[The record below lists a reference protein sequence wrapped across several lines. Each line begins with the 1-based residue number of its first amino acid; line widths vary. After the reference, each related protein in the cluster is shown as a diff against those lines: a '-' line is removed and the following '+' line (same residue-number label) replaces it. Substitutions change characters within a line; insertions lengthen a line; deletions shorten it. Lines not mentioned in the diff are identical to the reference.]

1 MRLANRS
8 KIIVVLGCICLALW
22 SAGCAV
28 NSTAPTT
35 PAKTPEP
42 VYAMV
47 DMQKLLEAHPER
59 ARLRKMEQALAT
71 MEAAKSQDKSQLLE
85 AAKTE
90 FESAMKIRQNQDQAM
105 IEKKQTE
112 LTEQLNVERQQFI
125 EKLEA
130 EYRPLL
136 FNIDLKL
143 KSLQN
148 SPTELQHLQQEKS
161 RLENERQQKLKARE
175 DELAARFQSQMK
187 EFAQALNAD
196 SETYAKKW
204 MDDRMRELQKPVA
217 SPEREKQRQEVIAL
231 SGRMMQD
238 VRKAV
243 AMVAEREKIELV
255 WYKPAVRKSVKDIT
269 ELVTQEITKAK

>member
-8 KIIVVLGCICLALW
+8 KTIVGLGIICLVLW

-28 NSTAPTT
+28 NPTAPTT
-35 PAKTPEP
+35 PAKAPEP
-42 VYAMV
+42 VFAMV

-59 ARLRKMEQALAT
+59 VRLRKMEQDLAALDAAT
-71 MEAAKSQDKSQLLE
+71 QDKSQLLE
-85 AAKTE
+85 VAKIE

-105 IEKKQTE
+105 IEKKQAE
-112 LTEQLNVERQQFI
+112 LTEQLNVERRQFI

-148 SPTELQHLQQEKS
+148 SPTESQSLQQEKS
-161 RLENERQQKLKARE
+161 RLENERQQKLKTKE
-175 DELAARFQSQMK
+175 DELIAHFQSEMK
-187 EFAQALNAD
+187 GFSQALNAE
-196 SETYAKKW
+196 SEAYAKKW
-204 MDDRMRELQKPVA
+204 MDNRMQELQKPVVA
-217 SPEREKQRQEVIAL
+217 PEREKQRQEIVAL
-231 SGRMMQD
+231 SGQMMHD
-238 VRKAV
+238 VRNAV

-269 ELVTQEITKAK
+269 ELVTREITKAK

>member
-8 KIIVVLGCICLALW
+8 KPLGVVGIICLVLW

-28 NSTAPTT
+28 NPTAPTT
-35 PAKTPEP
+35 PAKAPEP

-59 ARLRKMEQALAT
+59 ARLRKMEQDLAALDAAT
-71 MEAAKSQDKSQLLE
+71 QDKSPLLE
-85 AAKTE
+85 VAKTE
-90 FESAMKIRQNQDQAM
+90 FESAMKIRQNQDQAL

-112 LTEQLNVERQQFI
+112 LTEQLNGERRQFI
-125 EKLEA
+125 EILEA

-148 SPTELQHLQQEKS
+148 SPTESQTLQQEKS
-161 RLENERQQKLKARE
+161 RLENERQQKLKTRE
-175 DELAARFQSQMK
+175 DELIAHFQREMK
-187 EFAQALNAD
+187 GFAQALNAE
-196 SETYAKKW
+196 SEAYAKKW
-204 MDDRMRELQKPVA
+204 MDDRMQELQKPVVA
-217 SPEREKQRQEVIAL
+217 PEREKQRQEIVAL

-238 VRKAV
+238 VRNTV
-243 AMVAEREKIELV
+243 AKVAEREKIELV

>member
-8 KIIVVLGCICLALW
+8 KTIVALGIVCLVLW

-28 NSTAPTT
+28 NPTTSTT
-35 PAKTPEP
+35 PAKAPEP

-59 ARLRKMEQALAT
+59 ARLRKMEQDLAALDAAT
-71 MEAAKSQDKSQLLE
+71 QDKSQLLE

-90 FESAMKIRQNQDQAM
+90 FESAMKIRQNQDQAL

-112 LTEQLNVERQQFI
+112 LTEQLNGERRQFI
-125 EKLEA
+125 EILEA

-148 SPTELQHLQQEKS
+148 SPTESQVLQQEKS
-161 RLENERQQKLKARE
+161 RLENERQQKLKTKE
-175 DELAARFQSQMK
+175 DELIAHFQREMK
-187 EFAQALNAD
+187 GFAQALNAK
-196 SETYAKKW
+196 SEAYAKKW
-204 MDDRMRELQKPVA
+204 MDDRMQELQKPVVA
-217 SPEREKQRQEVIAL
+217 PEREKQRQEIVAL

-238 VRKAV
+238 VRNAV
-243 AMVAEREKIELV
+243 AMVAEQEKIELV

-269 ELVTQEITKAK
+269 ELVTRDITKAK

>member
-8 KIIVVLGCICLALW
+8 RTIVVLGILGLVLW

-28 NSTAPTT
+28 NPST
-35 PAKTPEP
+35 PAAPPKTPEP
-42 VYAMV
+42 VYAMA

-59 ARLRKMEQALAT
+59 ARLRKMEQALAALDAT
-71 MEAAKSQDKSQLLE
+71 AQDKRPLLE
-85 AAKTE
+85 AAKSE

-105 IEKKQTE
+105 IEKKQAE
-112 LTEQLNVERQQFI
+112 LTEQLNVERRQFI

-148 SPTELQHLQQEKS
+148 SPTESQSLQQEKS
-161 RLENERQQKLKARE
+161 RLEYERQQKLKTKE
-175 DELAARFQSQMK
+175 DELAARFQSEMK
-187 EFAQALNAD
+187 EYAQELNGK
-196 SETYAKKW
+196 SEAYAKKW
-204 MDDRMRELQKPVA
+204 MDDRMQELQKPIV
-217 SPEREKQRQEVIAL
+217 SPEREKQRQEIVAL

-238 VRKAV
+238 VRNAV
-243 AMVAEREKIELV
+243 ATVAEREKIELV
-255 WYKPAVRKSVKDIT
+255 WLKPAVRKSVKDIT
-269 ELVTQEITKAK
+269 DLVKQEITKAK

>member
-8 KIIVVLGCICLALW
+8 RTIVALGIVCLVLW
-22 SAGCAV
+22 SAGCAFDPP
-28 NSTAPTT
+28 TPPAP
-35 PAKTPEP
+35 PKAPEP

-59 ARLRKMEQALAT
+59 ARLRKMEQDLAAVD
-71 MEAAKSQDKSQLLE
+71 AAAQDKSSLLE

-90 FESAMKIRQNQDQAM
+90 FEAAMKIRQNQDQAL

-112 LTEQLNVERQQFI
+112 LTEQLNIERRQYI

-136 FNIDLKL
+136 FNVDLKL
-143 KSLQN
+143 NSLQK
-148 SPTELQHLQQEKS
+148 SPTESQALQQEKS
-161 RLENERQQKLKARE
+161 RLENERQQKLKNQDDA
-175 DELAARFQSQMK
+175 LATRFQIEMK
-187 EFAQALNAD
+187 EFAQDLNAK
-196 SETYAKKW
+196 SEAYAKKW
-204 MDDRMRELQKPVA
+204 MDDRMQELQKPIV
-217 SPEREKQRQEVIAL
+217 SPEREKQRQEIVAL

-238 VRKAV
+238 VRNAV
-243 AMVAEREKIELV
+243 AVVAEREKIELV
-255 WYKPAVRKSVKDIT
+255 WLKPAVRKSVKDIT

>member
-8 KIIVVLGCICLALW
+8 KTIVGLGIICLVLW

-28 NSTAPTT
+28 NPTAPTT
-35 PAKTPEP
+35 PAKAPEP
-42 VYAMV
+42 VFAMV

-59 ARLRKMEQALAT
+59 VRLRKMEQDLAALDAAT
-71 MEAAKSQDKSQLLE
+71 QDKSQLLE
-85 AAKTE
+85 AAKIE

-105 IEKKQTE
+105 IEKKQAE
-112 LTEQLNVERQQFI
+112 LTEQLNVERRQFI
-125 EKLEA
+125 EKLET

-148 SPTELQHLQQEKS
+148 SPTESQSLQQEKS
-161 RLENERQQKLKARE
+161 RLENERQQKLKTKE
-175 DELAARFQSQMK
+175 DELIAHFQSEMK
-187 EFAQALNAD
+187 GFSQALNAK
-196 SETYAKKW
+196 SEAYAKKW
-204 MDDRMRELQKPVA
+204 MDNRMQELQKPVVA
-217 SPEREKQRQEVIAL
+217 PEREKQRQEIVAL
-231 SGRMMQD
+231 SGQMMHD
-238 VRKAV
+238 VRNAV

-269 ELVTQEITKAK
+269 ELVTREITKAK

>member
-1 MRLANRS
+1 MRLASCS
-8 KIIVVLGCICLALW
+8 KPLVVLGIIYLVLW

-28 NSTAPTT
+28 NPTAPTT
-35 PAKTPEP
+35 PTKVPEP

-59 ARLRKMEQALAT
+59 ARLRKMEQDLAALD
-71 MEAAKSQDKSQLLE
+71 AAAQDKSQLLE

-112 LTEQLNVERQQFI
+112 LTEQLNAERRQFI

-148 SPTELQHLQQEKS
+148 SPTESQGLQREKA
-161 RLENERQQKLKARE
+161 RLENERQQKLKNRE
-175 DELAARFQSQMK
+175 DELANRFQSEMK
-187 EFAQALNAD
+187 EFVQALNAK
-196 SETYAKKW
+196 SEAYAKKW
-204 MDDRMRELQKPVA
+204 MDDRMQELHRPIV
-217 SPEREKQRQEVIAL
+217 SPEREKQRQDIVEL
-231 SGRMMQD
+231 SGRMMKD
-238 VRKAV
+238 VRNAV

-255 WYKPAVRKSVKDIT
+255 WYKPAVRKSVRDIT
-269 ELVTQEITKAK
+269 ELVTREITKAK

>member
-8 KIIVVLGCICLALW
+8 KTIVFIGLLCLALL
-22 SAGCAV
+22 SFGCSKFS
-28 NSTAPTT
+28 STPTSPT
-35 PAKTPEP
+35 KAPEP

-47 DMQKLLEAHPER
+47 DMQKVLDAHPER
-59 ARLRKMEQALAT
+59 TRLRKMEQELSTSEAT
-71 MEAAKSQDKSQLLE
+71 ANDKSTLLD

-90 FESAMKIRQNQDQAM
+90 FEAAMKIRQNQDQAV

-112 LTEQLNVERQQFI
+112 LTDQLNSERRQFI

-136 FNIDLKL
+136 FNIELKL

-148 SPTELQHLQQEKS
+148 SPTESQALQQEKS
-161 RLENERQQKLKARE
+161 RLENERQQKLKNKE
-175 DELAARFQSQMK
+175 DELVARFQTEMK
-187 EFAQALNAD
+187 DFAQALNAK
-196 SETYAKKW
+196 SESYAKKW
-204 MDDRMRELQKPVA
+204 MDDRMQELQKPIV
-217 SPEREKQRQEVIAL
+217 SPEREKQRQEIVAL

-238 VRKAV
+238 VRNAV
-243 AMVAEREKIELV
+243 AVVAEREKIELV
-255 WYKPAVRKSVKDIT
+255 WLKPAVRKSVKDIT

>member
-8 KIIVVLGCICLALW
+8 KTIVGLGIICLVLW

-28 NSTAPTT
+28 NPTAPTT
-35 PAKTPEP
+35 PAKAPEP

-59 ARLRKMEQALAT
+59 ARLRKMEQDLAALDAAT
-71 MEAAKSQDKSQLLE
+71 QDKSPLLE
-85 AAKTE
+85 VAKTE
-90 FESAMKIRQNQDQAM
+90 FESAMKIRQNQDQAL

-112 LTEQLNVERQQFI
+112 LTEQLNGERRRFI
-125 EKLEA
+125 EKLEN

-148 SPTELQHLQQEKS
+148 SPTESQSLQQEKS
-161 RLENERQQKLKARE
+161 RLENERQQKLKTKE
-175 DELAARFQSQMK
+175 DELIAHFQSEMK
-187 EFAQALNAD
+187 GFSQALNAE
-196 SETYAKKW
+196 SEAYAKKW
-204 MDDRMRELQKPVA
+204 MDNRMQELQKPVVA
-217 SPEREKQRQEVIAL
+217 PEREKQRQEIVAL
-231 SGRMMQD
+231 SGQMMHD
-238 VRKAV
+238 VRNAV

-269 ELVTQEITKAK
+269 ELVTREITKAK

>member
-8 KIIVVLGCICLALW
+8 RTIVALGIVCLVLW
-22 SAGCAV
+22 SAGCAFDPP
-28 NSTAPTT
+28 TPPAP
-35 PAKTPEP
+35 PKAPEP

-59 ARLRKMEQALAT
+59 ARLRKMEQDLAAVD
-71 MEAAKSQDKSQLLE
+71 AAAQDKSSLLE

-90 FESAMKIRQNQDQAM
+90 FEAAMKIRQNQDQAL

-112 LTEQLNVERQQFI
+112 LTEQLNGERRQFI
-125 EKLEA
+125 EILEA

-148 SPTELQHLQQEKS
+148 SPTESQTLQQEKS
-161 RLENERQQKLKARE
+161 RLENERQQKLKTRE
-175 DELAARFQSQMK
+175 DELIAHFQREMK
-187 EFAQALNAD
+187 GFAQALNAK
-196 SETYAKKW
+196 SEAYAKKW
-204 MDDRMRELQKPVA
+204 MDDRMQELQKPVVA
-217 SPEREKQRQEVIAL
+217 PEREKQRQEIVAL

-238 VRKAV
+238 VRNTV
-243 AMVAEREKIELV
+243 AKVAEREKIELV

>member
-8 KIIVVLGCICLALW
+8 KPLGVVGIICLVLW

-28 NSTAPTT
+28 NPTAPTT
-35 PAKTPEP
+35 PAKAPEP

-59 ARLRKMEQALAT
+59 ARLRKMEQDLAALDAAT
-71 MEAAKSQDKSQLLE
+71 QDKSPLLE
-85 AAKTE
+85 VAKTE
-90 FESAMKIRQNQDQAM
+90 FESAMKIRQNQDQAL

-112 LTEQLNVERQQFI
+112 LTEQLNGERRQFI
-125 EKLEA
+125 EILEA

-148 SPTELQHLQQEKS
+148 SPTESQTLQQEKS
-161 RLENERQQKLKARE
+161 RLENERQQKLKTRE
-175 DELAARFQSQMK
+175 DELIAHFQREMK
-187 EFAQALNAD
+187 GFAQALNAK
-196 SETYAKKW
+196 SEAYAKKW
-204 MDDRMRELQKPVA
+204 MDDRMQELQKPVVA
-217 SPEREKQRQEVIAL
+217 PEREKQRQEIVAL

-238 VRKAV
+238 VRNTV
-243 AMVAEREKIELV
+243 AKVAEREKIELV

>member
-8 KIIVVLGCICLALW
+8 RTIVALGILGLVMW

-28 NSTAPTT
+28 NPSASVAP
-35 PAKTPEP
+35 PKAPEP

-47 DMQKLLEAHPER
+47 DMQKVLDAHPER
-59 ARLRKMEQALAT
+59 ARLRRMEQDLAALDAAT
-71 MEAAKSQDKSQLLE
+71 QDRSPLLE

-90 FESAMKIRQNQDQAM
+90 FEAAMKIRQNQDQAM

-112 LTEQLNVERQQFI
+112 LTEQLNSERRQFI

-148 SPTELQHLQQEKS
+148 SPTESQALQQEKS
-161 RLENERQQKLKARE
+161 RLEYERQQKLKTRE
-175 DELAARFQSQMK
+175 DELAARFQSEMK
-187 EFAQALNAD
+187 EFAQALNAK
-196 SETYAKKW
+196 SEAYAKKW
-204 MDDRMRELQKPVA
+204 MDDRMQELQKPIV
-217 SPEREKQRQEVIAL
+217 SPEQEKQRQEIVAL
-231 SGRMMQD
+231 SGRMMQE
-238 VRKAV
+238 VRNAV
-243 AMVAEREKIELV
+243 ATVAEREKIELV
-255 WYKPAVRKSVKDIT
+255 WFKPAVRKSVRDIT

>member
-8 KIIVVLGCICLALW
+8 RTIVVLGVLCLAFW
-22 SAGCAV
+22 SVGCAKTS
-28 NSTAPTT
+28 STQ
-35 PAKTPEP
+35 PASVKDPEP

-47 DMQKLLEAHPER
+47 DIQKVLDAHPER
-59 ARLRKMEQALAT
+59 ARLRKMEQALSA
-71 MEAAKSQDKSQLLE
+71 MDAAAQDKSPLLE

-112 LTEQLNVERQQFI
+112 LTEQLNAERRQFI

-148 SPTELQHLQQEKS
+148 SPTESQALQQEKA
-161 RLENERQQKLKARE
+161 RLENERQQKLKNKE
-175 DELAARFQSQMK
+175 DELVASFQSEMK
-187 EFAQALNAD
+187 EFSQALNAK
-196 SETYAKKW
+196 SEAYAKKW
-204 MDDRMRELQKPVA
+204 MDDRMQELQKPVV
-217 SPEREKQRQEVIAL
+217 SPEREKQRQEIVAL
-231 SGRMMQD
+231 SGRMLQD
-238 VRKAV
+238 VRNAV
-243 AMVAEREKIELV
+243 AAVAEREKIELV
-255 WYKPAVRKSVKDIT
+255 WLKPAVRKTVKDIT